1 VTGRVV
7 LSITPESAGGPR
19 SDYKQAD
26 DFVISV
32 PPSFIA
38 KIDGVAFL
46 INNVS
51 KPYVT
56 AAGQM
61 SLGIHKLRLRTAL
74 AEHQAWLSVEILHP
88 QAATPEN
95 YRIVGRVLAGL
106 IGIECLALFHPPSGK
121 LVPSRLDETVALL
134 RSEDPITS
142 VFGDTTFVPVILIEN
157 DHRLREAEM
166 EARRRFPEFEDAF
179 RSGDAT
185 DFSVKALI
193 SSADNA
199 EHIWIEVEE
208 ITEGKI
214 VGRLGNEPVRL
225 DGLRLGSRVEIEKS
239 QVEDWAFR
247 SGDTPIGM
255 FTVPVI
261 QRIEKDRS
269 AAF

>member
-1 VTGRVV
+1 
-7 LSITPESAGGPR
+7 
-19 SDYKQAD
+19 
-26 DFVISV
+26 
-32 PPSFIA
+32 
-38 KIDGVAFL
+38 
-46 INNVS
+46 
-51 KPYVT
+51 
-56 AAGQM
+56 
-61 SLGIHKLRLRTAL
+61 
-74 AEHQAWLSVEILHP
+74 
-88 QAATPEN
+88 
-95 YRIVGRVLAGL
+95 
-106 IGIECLALFHPPSGK
+106 
-121 LVPSRLDETVALL
+121 
-134 RSEDPITS
+134 
-142 VFGDTTFVPVILIEN
+142 
-157 DHRLREAEM
+157 M

>member
-7 LSITPESAGGPR
+7 QSITPESAGGPR
-19 SDYKQAD
+19 SDYSQAD

-38 KIDGVAFL
+38 TVDGVAFL
-46 INNVS
+46 VNNIS
-51 KPYVT
+51 RPYVKD
-56 AAGQM
+56 AGQM
-61 SLGIHKLRLRTAL
+61 SLGIHERRLRTAV

-88 QAATPEN
+88 QAVTPEN
-95 YRIVGRVLAGL
+95 YRIVGRVVAGL
-106 IGIECLALFHPPSGK
+106 IGMECLALYHPPSGK
-121 LVPSRLDETVALL
+121 LVPSRLDETIALL
-134 RSEDPITS
+134 QSEDPITS
-142 VFGDTTFVPVILIEN
+142 VFGDTTYIPVILIEN
-157 DHRLREAEM
+157 DHRVREAEA

-179 RSGDAT
+179 RSGDAA

-199 EHIWIEVEE
+199 EHIWIQVEE
-208 ITEGKI
+208 ITGDKI

-225 DGLRLGSRVEIEKS
+225 DGLRLGSRVDIEKS

-269 AAF
+269 KAV